1 MFGSDLKLNFENV
14 QSFVNSV
21 FKEDMHAKRRLSLSN
36 AVFGVIK
43 SNSNFL
49 HMIGRGLATA
59 KGLVKKHA
67 TKQIDRLLSNEKLD
81 VWVLSSNWVPYVI
94 GARKEIYVAL
104 DWTVFYGDKHH
115 CICLNLLTKHG
126 RSTPLIWQTVEKEKL
141 KNNTARYEDQLLSRF
156 KEVLPNDVKV
166 TLVADR
172 GFASSKFLEFLEKTL
187 KFDYLI
193 RIKASTLITTNKG
206 TTKKAKEWIKE
217 DGRAMSIKGALITK
231 DLHEIG
237 RFISVQDKDMKAPW
251 LLITNKSDLA
261 CRQAVKLYAKR
272 WNIEPYFRDI
282 KDSRFGLGM
291 GKTHIN
297 NPSRRDRLILI
308 NAIAYILNT
317 ILGAAGEAT
326 GFDKYIKVN
335 TAKHRTHSLVN
346 QGQYYY
352 EYFPNFSDKEKEILL
367 KKFNQLLEEQQLWE
381 DILCVA

>member
-59 KGLVKKHA
+59 KGLVKKQA
-67 TKQIDRLLSNEKLD
+67 TKQIDRLLSNKKLD
-81 VWVLSSNWVPYVI
+81 IWELSSSWVPYVI

-231 DLHEIG
+231 DLHEVG
-237 RFISVQDKDMKAPW
+237 RFISVQDKDMKDPW
-251 LLITNKSDLA
+251 LLVTNKSNLA

-272 WNIEPYFRDI
+272 WNIGVSRLRTLHLVGESPTEV
-282 KDSRFGLGM
+282 KDS
-291 GKTHIN
+291 
-297 NPSRRDRLILI
+297 
-308 NAIAYILNT
+308 
-317 ILGAAGEAT
+317 
-326 GFDKYIKVN
+326 
-335 TAKHRTHSLVN
+335 SLVAWEASWRESKTMEPSDN
-346 QGQYYY
+346 IFRK
-352 EYFPNFSDKEKEILL
+352 EYAQCTRL
-367 KKFNQLLEEQQLWE
+367 
-381 DILCVA
+381 